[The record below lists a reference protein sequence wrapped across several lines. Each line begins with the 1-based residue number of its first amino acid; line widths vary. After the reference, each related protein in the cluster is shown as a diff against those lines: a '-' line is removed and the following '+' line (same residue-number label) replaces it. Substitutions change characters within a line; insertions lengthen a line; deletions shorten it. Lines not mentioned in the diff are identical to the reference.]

1 MRLCGGRQV
10 APIQARSSLKE
21 RFEFIDRFVRMPSEP
36 PPLSG
41 KTRPA
46 YHLRPHTPATSL
58 NVLFVDDQKCIRQ
71 LMREL
76 LRDTGLRAETAEDG
90 RDALKKFKAGE
101 WDLVFTDYAMPGMNG
116 EELAE
121 QLKKIKPALPVIM
134 VTGYSD
140 VTLDRGVIDSVVEKP
155 LTREK
160 LCAAIWHALLRKTGG
175 PAA

>member
-1 MRLCGGRQV
+1 
-10 APIQARSSLKE
+10 
-21 RFEFIDRFVRMPSEP
+21 MPSEP

-76 LRDTGLRAETAEDG
+76 LRDAGLRAETAEDG
-90 RDALKKFKAGE
+90 RDALKKFKAGQ

-160 LCAAIWHALLRKTGG
+160 LCAAIWHALLQKTGG

>member
-1 MRLCGGRQV
+1 MILAEMTIEFAV
-10 APIQARSSLKE
+10 PIAAHLKTE
-21 RFEFIDRFVRMPSEP
+21 PTSMPSEP
-36 PPLSG
+36 PPLSR
-41 KTRPA
+41 KTGPG
-46 YHLRPHTPATSL
+46 YHVRPHSLSTSL

-76 LRDTGLRAETAEDG
+76 LRDSGLRAETAKDAP
-90 RDALKKFKAGE
+90 DALAKFKAGQ

-121 QLKKIKPALPVIM
+121 ELKKLKPALPVIM

-140 VTLDRGVIDSVVEKP
+140 VTLERGVIDSVVEKP

-160 LCAAIWHALLRKTGG
+160 LCAAIWHALIQKTE
-175 PAA
+175 A

>member
-1 MRLCGGRQV
+1 
-10 APIQARSSLKE
+10 
-21 RFEFIDRFVRMPSEP
+21 MPTEP
-36 PPLSG
+36 PPLSK
-41 KTRPA
+41 KTGTT
-46 YHLRPHTPATSL
+46 YYLRPETPSTSL

-76 LRDTGLRAETAEDG
+76 LRDTGLRAETAEDA
-90 RDALKKFKAGE
+90 RDALAKFKAGE

-121 QLKKIKPALPVIM
+121 ELKKLKPALPVIM

-140 VTLDRGVIDSVVEKP
+140 VTCDRGVIDSIVEKP

-160 LCAAIWHALLRKTGG
+160 LCAA
-175 PAA
+175 